1 MTGGPH
7 VWVADV
13 DEAETVA
20 QLLIGFR
27 NHLGHD
33 WPSDNAFLAGVD
45 KLIEDRGA
53 DFVIGA
59 PDADTP
65 PAGIVVLRYRH
76 SIWTASEDCLLED
89 VFVEERARGCGLGRA
104 LVEFSLERARE
115 RGCRRAELDVN
126 EANEPALKLY
136 ESLGFGKKSTPW
148 AGRDLFVNIRLD

>member
-1 MTGGPH
+1 

-13 DEAETVA
+13 DEAEVVA
-20 QLLIGFR
+20 QLLVGFR

-45 KLIEDRGA
+45 KLIEDRNA

-59 PDADTP
+59 PDPDAP

-89 VFVEERARGCGLGRA
+89 VYVEEHARGCGLGRA
-104 LVEFSLERARE
+104 LVRFSLDRARD

-126 EANEPALKLY
+126 ETNAPALKLY
-136 ESLGFGKKSTPW
+136 ESLGFGKKATPW